1 MEPNWPEKRQSS
13 FLYPLWD
20 SAFERTGPSWNVV
33 SICFNSSC
41 NTSER
46 LRTPQLSEALWL
58 IVSQISQLGGAAML
72 RLLLA
77 SLFSCIAA
85 DEPGL
90 ELSAWLK
97 FKKTKRS
104 CCLLQ
109 NVASI
114 ACKTLKTFIYF
125 HDILLNP
132 HLISLYI
139 LYQPSFPS
147 CWTVVSAL
155 RTASFCRPATVQRAW
170 RSPWSSSKERNLR
183 CWATNPCCRRSRRPP
198 AIDSGWE
205 SHSTCWTSRRSISRG
220 RWRRCCREWAR
231 PKRIQKGW
239 RCLKSEVVGLWSVFC
254 SNVFFCWSSS
264 STKLQNCHSNSLS
277 MSQYCSGS
285 KLITQLIILPSHFV
299 IFGCHLWSS
308 MAFCGWSRRAW
319 RQIALCWWAIAWV
332 PCAASCI
339 WPTCRSGSLMPWCWR
354 AAPSWGTIE
363 TPVTWRWFG
372 TP

>member
-155 RTASFCRPATVQRAW
+155 RTASFCRPATVQRPGDRLDLHPRGEISGAGLQTHAAGDPGGLQ
-170 RSPWSSSKERNLR
+170 RSTLGGSPT
-183 CWATNPCCRRSRRPP
+183 AP
-198 AIDSGWE
+198 AG
-205 SHSTCWTSRRSISRG
+205 HRG
-220 RWRRCCREWAR
+220 DRFRAEGGGDAAENEQG
-231 PKRIQKGW
+231 PKG
-239 RCLKSEVVGLWSVFC
+239 
-254 SNVFFCWSSS
+254 
-264 STKLQNCHSNSLS
+264 
-277 MSQYCSGS
+277 
-285 KLITQLIILPSHFV
+285 
-299 IFGCHLWSS
+299 
-308 MAFCGWSRRAW
+308 SRRAEDVW
-319 RQIALCWWAIAWV
+319 
-332 PCAASCI
+332 
-339 WPTCRSGSLMPWCWR
+339 SLKLLGFGQCFVQMFFLLKLFFKTPELPFKQSQYVSVLQWFKTHHATHHSTITFCHFWL
-354 AAPSWGTIE
+354 PSVIINGILWLI
-363 TPVTWRWFG
+363 
-372 TP
+372 